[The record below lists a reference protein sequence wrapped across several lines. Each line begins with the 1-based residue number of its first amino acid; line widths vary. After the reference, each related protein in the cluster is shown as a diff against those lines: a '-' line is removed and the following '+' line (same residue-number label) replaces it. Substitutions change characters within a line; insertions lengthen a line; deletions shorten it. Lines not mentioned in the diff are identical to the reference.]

1 MKLATQIR
9 EILAKGPLP
18 FRKIHEIV
26 GGDDAILRKA
36 VYQMQYR
43 GTAKISGDERTIT
56 LLTRKR
62 APPRKGKRSAGNKTV
77 NRPYKRLADRHAPAA
92 NDADRRA
99 LALDNYIG
107 AGALLRQAVED
118 GVEDLTVAHGLRNAL
133 ANHDRAEKILA
144 AVRGA

>member
-77 NRPYKRLADRHAPAA
+77 NRPYKRLAEKHARR
-92 NDADRRA
+92 NDVDLPA
-99 LALDNYIG
+99 LALDNYLG
-107 AGALLRQAVED
+107 AGALLRQAIED